1 MIAVA
6 IVLLFIAGTTLLWS
20 IIAGSVTG
28 NEYWFLELIIT
39 ILCSIV
45 GIGMLC
51 DVPTDNDV
59 KEGKAHYI
67 EQNHIEVVNGD
78 TVNNYK
84 TYQIVWTENSK

>member
-6 IVLLFIAGTTLLWS
+6 ILLSIAGTTLLWS

-28 NEYWFLELIIT
+28 NEFWFLGLIIT

-45 GIGMLC
+45 GIGMSF
-51 DVPTDNDV
+51 DVPTNNDV

-84 TYQIVWTENSK
+84 TYKIEWIENFK